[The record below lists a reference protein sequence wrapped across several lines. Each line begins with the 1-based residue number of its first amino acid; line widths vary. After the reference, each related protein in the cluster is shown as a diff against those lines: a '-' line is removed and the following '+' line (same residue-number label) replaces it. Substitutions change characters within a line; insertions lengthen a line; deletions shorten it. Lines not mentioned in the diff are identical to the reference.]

1 MDSVLGVKGVKGVEG
16 PRALRAEHNLEEV
29 KMCCLGWFP
38 RGVAVNPTVLAKRN
52 HSVSAALAPHYLK

>member
-29 KMCCLGWFP
+29 KMCC
-38 RGVAVNPTVLAKRN
+38 